1 MRLGVVF
8 GRKEMYGYNIVKDEF
23 GIQHFE
29 IIEEEAE
36 IIRDIYE
43 WFASGDGTHTIA
55 RRLEQQGKK
64 TKRYK
69 NGWTNTVILRILR
82 NEKYVGDL
90 LQGKTYTPNAL
101 DHKKKYNRGE
111 WYSFYIKDHHPEAA
125 IIDRDLWDKVQEILQ
140 GKAPSDDIKAKH
152 SNRYWTSGK
161 IFCGICGGRYVSY
174 QKKQKNT
181 PYKAWVCFENHSRG
195 QYKQVILDTGEIA
208 HVGCN
213 ALRVNDRILKTALYD
228 IITQIVKPQKQALIA
243 EMQAEFAESYKPKDN
258 SKKIAEIEKE
268 IDKIN
273 KQLDTLTL
281 QLAEEVITAE
291 RYSRVAKIQEQKL
304 ADLKNTLIELK
315 TIKTSSDDSKRQLNR
330 LIEELEKIVNLE
342 DDAINEG
349 LFERITK
356 KIVVYPLNV
365 IEVYLSF
372 MTMPIRLQYRT
383 SGKGDFYKVEFK
395 LLTQSEFEELMKDA
409 PRNEIQD
416 S

>member
-1 MRLGVVF
+1 
-8 GRKEMYGYNIVKDEF
+8 
-23 GIQHFE
+23 
-29 IIEEEAE
+29 
-36 IIRDIYE
+36 
-43 WFASGDGTHTIA
+43 
-55 RRLEQQGKK
+55 
-64 TKRYK
+64 
-69 NGWTNTVILRILR
+69 
-82 NEKYVGDL
+82 
-90 LQGKTYTPNAL
+90 
-101 DHKKKYNRGE
+101 
-111 WYSFYIKDHHPEAA
+111 
-125 IIDRDLWDKVQEILQ
+125 
-140 GKAPSDDIKAKH
+140 
-152 SNRYWTSGK
+152 
-161 IFCGICGGRYVSY
+161 
-174 QKKQKNT
+174 
-181 PYKAWVCFENHSRG
+181 
-195 QYKQVILDTGEIA
+195 
-208 HVGCN
+208 
-213 ALRVNDRILKTALYD
+213 
-228 IITQIVKPQKQALIA
+228 
-243 EMQAEFAESYKPKDN
+243 MQAEFAESYKPKDN

-268 IDKIN
+268 IEKIN

-409 PRNEIQD
+409 PRNEIPNE
-416 S
+416 